1 MAALGLAALLT
12 PISCGLRAADKP
24 QCLGTVVNASCWGWS
39 ATDSD
44 LNSAALQAAVLSG
57 AERVIVP
64 KMPGPWVVNVSMA
77 PDSSYAPVYACTP
90 PVGEECCTPTGP
102 GVVPLPDGS
111 NPPCCILAGAEFTNC
126 SSQWRAALYLP
137 GNSSAGSA
145 NNTEIVFEPGVEVV
159 AQRDSFRGLEDCLL
173 LSFDAS
179 NITLIGYNASLRMW
193 KRDYLRSA
201 PTAPSCKAALAVC
214 PPSPQAP
221 DTCLACAGLHANEL
235 SKALCED
242 ADIEQW
248 CEGTKELA
256 PYRGSQ
262 FRFATNWYRG
272 DGIRIFGLTI
282 RDSGKPPRHRWH
294 LGCILLK
301 MAAISFRT
309 GGDGIDFGDGPPAM
323 TNGTRKQTNKRLLSP
338 G

>member
-1 MAALGLAALLT
+1 M
-12 PISCGLRAADKP
+12 
-24 QCLGTVVNASCWGWS
+24 
-39 ATDSD
+39 
-44 LNSAALQAAVLSG
+44 
-57 AERVIVP
+57 
-64 KMPGPWVVNVSMA
+64 
-77 PDSSYAPVYACTP
+77 
-90 PVGEECCTPTGP
+90 
-102 GVVPLPDGS
+102 
-111 NPPCCILAGAEFTNC
+111 
-126 SSQWRAALYLP
+126 
-137 GNSSAGSA
+137 
-145 NNTEIVFEPGVEVV
+145 
-159 AQRDSFRGLEDCLL
+159 
-173 LSFDAS
+173 
-179 NITLIGYNASLRMW
+179 
-193 KRDYLRSA
+193 
-201 PTAPSCKAALAVC
+201 
-214 PPSPQAP
+214 
-221 DTCLACAGLHANEL
+221 
-235 SKALCED
+235 CED